1 MNSTSETTLVELRI
15 AQAYVKLSSIPEDSA
30 GAGVSLA
37 AIGRCEIRMLR
48 VDVKEADLD
57 GVPLFWLELFDHG
70 TKTSIDSFR
79 CHKIKDA
86 VPVFEYFRSE
96 AAFLNGTDRNGA
108 ETE

>member
-15 AQAYVKLSSIPEDSA
+15 AQAYVNLSSIPDDSA
-30 GAGVSLA
+30 EARVSLA
-37 AIGRCEIRMLR
+37 AIGSCEIRMLR
-48 VDVKEADLD
+48 LQEADLD

-70 TKTSIDSFR
+70 TRTSIDSFR

-96 AAFLNGTDRNGA
+96 AAFLNGTNRNGA
-108 ETE
+108 